1 MSSAESGGGQAG
13 GGGVELLKFPHPY
26 QAALTVASD
35 IDNADWRR
43 FAAVHALFGGRDV
56 IRPGGLGLGLLP
68 AFFTGPDFRVW
79 PRRGQGVR
87 LTERWMP
94 LLLKTRIAWAMA
106 KVLVG
111 GWRCRRPVVVIESDD
126 WGSLRTSSRADCDR
140 LAALGCR
147 MERSPY
153 SLDALETDEDLD
165 RLFEVLDS
173 VKDSRGRPACMTANM
188 VTANADFARIREA
201 DFSAYVYEPAT
212 VTLAR
217 SPARQG
223 VARRYAEGL
232 KRRLFV
238 PQLHGR
244 EHIRWWEWLEAL
256 RAGSAEARITFEM
269 GMCGVPLAA
278 SREGHGFFAP
288 PYQDAETLSRHGVD
302 LGTLVREGVEL
313 FEKQFGYRPLSTMAP
328 GYTWTDDVERLWAGA
343 GIRYIQGTIFHLV
356 PTPGGERKRTH
367 VLGERGA
374 AGGLYL
380 VRNAGFEPAEGRGV
394 DWLARAA
401 ARADRALR
409 FHKPAI
415 IETHRMNFVG
425 SIDPA
430 NRDRGLGLL
439 AQLLRGLVDRR
450 PDLVFLSSPE
460 LGYLVE
466 HGEDAVDSLD
476 DTAIFGN
483 PSRHE

>member
-1 MSSAESGGGQAG
+1 MH
-13 GGGVELLKFPHPY
+13 LLRK
-26 QAALTVASD
+26 A
-35 IDNADWRR
+35 
-43 FAAVHALFGGRDV
+43 HA
-56 IRPGGLGLGLLP
+56 
-68 AFFTGPDFRVW
+68 
-79 PRRGQGVR
+79 
-87 LTERWMP
+87 
-94 LLLKTRIAWAMA
+94 AWAMA
-106 KVLVG
+106 RALVG

-126 WGSLRTSSRADCDR
+126 WGSLRTSSREAYDR
-140 LAALGCR
+140 LVALGYP

-153 SLDALETDEDLD
+153 GLDALETDEDLD

-188 VTANADFARIREA
+188 VTANPDFAKIREA
-201 DFSAYVYEPAT
+201 DFSEYFYEPAT

-217 SPARQG
+217 SPDRQG
-223 VARRYAEGL
+223 VSRRQAEGL

-256 RAGSAEARITFEM
+256 RAGSAEARTTFEM

-278 SREGHGFFAP
+278 SREGRGFFAP

-302 LGTLVREGVEL
+302 VGTLVREGVEL
-313 FEKQFGYRPLSTMAP
+313 FEKQFGYRPLSTMVP
-328 GYTWTDDVERLWAGA
+328 GYLWTDAVEHHWADA
-343 GIRYIQGTIFHLV
+343 GIRYIQGGLFQLV
-356 PTPGGERKRTH
+356 PTPGGQKKRRH
-367 VLGERGA
+367 LLGEQGA

-380 VRNAGFEPAEGRGV
+380 VRNVGFEPGEGRGV

-476 DTAIFGN
+476 DTAIFGS

>member
-1 MSSAESGGGQAG
+1 M
-13 GGGVELLKFPHPY
+13 
-26 QAALTVASD
+26 
-35 IDNADWRR
+35 
-43 FAAVHALFGGRDV
+43 
-56 IRPGGLGLGLLP
+56 
-68 AFFTGPDFRVW
+68 
-79 PRRGQGVR
+79 
-87 LTERWMP
+87 
-94 LLLKTRIAWAMA
+94 
-106 KVLVG
+106 
-111 GWRCRRPVVVIESDD
+111 ESDD
-126 WGSLRTSSRADCDR
+126 WGSLRTSSRADYDR
-140 LAALGCR
+140 LAAMGYP

-173 VKDSRGRPACMTANM
+173 VRDSRGRPACMTANM
-188 VTANADFARIREA
+188 VTANPDFAKIREA
-201 DFSAYVYEPAT
+201 DFSEYVYEPAT

-217 SPARQG
+217 SPDRQG
-223 VARRYAEGL
+223 VSRRYAEGL

-244 EHIRWWEWLEAL
+244 EHVRWWEWLEAL
-256 RAGSAEARITFEM
+256 RAGSAEALTTFEM

-302 LGTLVREGVEL
+302 VGTLVREGVEL

-328 GYTWTDDVERLWAGA
+328 GYSWTDAVERHWSDA
-343 GIRYIQGTIFHLV
+343 GIRYIQGGIVQLV
-356 PTPGGERKRTH
+356 PTPRGARRRAHFIGG
-367 VLGERGA
+367 RGA
-374 AGGLYL
+374 AGGRYL
-380 VRNAGFEPAEGRGV
+380 VRNVGFEPSEVRGV

-401 ARADRALR
+401 QRADRALR

-415 IETHRMNFVG
+415 IETHRMNYIG

-466 HGEDAVDSLD
+466 HGEAAVESLD
-476 DTAIFGN
+476 EKAIFGN
-483 PSRHE
+483 GQRHE